1 MVAVWN
7 FVISVIQFVVRA
19 MKSIPVWQGDGV
31 TVTLFEFN
39 IALFIL
45 TVVTV
50 ATVSIVKVAPAMTY
64 SKVQSEKR
72 HAERSK
78 KK

>member
-7 FVISVIQFVVRA
+7 FVISVIQFVVLA
-19 MKSIPVWQGDGV
+19 MKSIPVWQGEGV

-39 IALFIL
+39 IALFVL
-45 TVVTV
+45 SVVTV
-50 ATVSIVKVAPAMTY
+50 ATVSIVKVAPGMTY

-72 HAERSK
+72 RAERRK

>member
-7 FVISVIQFVVRA
+7 FIISVFEFVVSA
-19 MKSIPVWQGDGV
+19 MKTIPIWQGDGV
-31 TVTLFEFN
+31 TVTLFEFD
-39 IALFIL
+39 IALMIL
-45 TVVTV
+45 SVVTV
-50 ATVSIVKVAPAMTY
+50 ATVSIVKVAPGMTY

-72 HAERSK
+72 RAERRK